1 MGMTRIA
8 WAGGLMAALLTTVS
22 GQQAQKPDFDTATLA
37 WDRGDYVAA
46 LTAYRALIAAPGG
59 EQWLEQVALQTGEL
73 FQAREITADGANPRF
88 SPDGR
93 FVAYETGSGAARLTR
108 IVDPAAGMRVI
119 AEVKGHS
126 LAFLPQGDRVVYLKF
141 QVSEALTQAQADLVT
156 RSLATGQ
163 ERVCPTD
170 GLLKSAVVPSA
181 DGRIVYVTGAREED
195 PSRSDI
201 YGIAV
206 DCDHPVVVT
215 KEPGYKAGIVVD
227 PKGAYLLYGP
237 TGVNPFANPAAAGAD
252 IQGALE
258 EVQERVLAETRAFL
272 ASSSAVE

>member
-1 MGMTRIA
+1 MGMKRIA
-8 WAGGLMAALLTTVS
+8 WAGGVIVALLATVS
-22 GQQAQKPDFDTATLA
+22 GQQSPKPDFDTATLA
-37 WDRGDYVAA
+37 WDRGDYVSA
-46 LTAYRALIAAPGG
+46 LTAYRALLAAPGG
-59 EQWLEQVALQTGEL
+59 ETWLEPIALQTGEL
-73 FQAREITADGANPRF
+73 FQTREITANGANPRF

-93 FVAYETGSGAARLTR
+93 FVAYETGAGTARITH
-108 IVDPAAGMRVI
+108 VVEPAAGMRAA

-141 QVSEALTQAQADLVT
+141 QSSEELTQAQADLEKAGQTPARFAAQQRLNWLQYKHVDIVT

-181 DGRIVYVTGAREED
+181 DGRVIYVTGAREDD

-201 YGIAV
+201 YGVAV
-206 DCDHPVVVT
+206 DCDHPVAVT

-227 PKGAYLLYGP
+227 PQ
-237 TGVNPFANPAAAGAD
+237 GVVS
-252 IQGALE
+252 AL
-258 EVQERVLAETRAFL
+258 RDG
-272 ASSSAVE
+272 